1 MAIQLHDYDVAL
13 HLHSPT
19 EMAAYLE
26 ASIIE
31 SGNDDAF
38 VAQAIGDIAR
48 AMGITFHN
56 DITGDS

>member
-1 MAIQLHDYDVAL
+1 
-13 HLHSPT
+13 
-19 EMAAYLE
+19 MAAYLE
-26 ASIIE
+26 ASIIK